1 MVDVTKI
8 LLVNVDKEPSGSH
21 YVKLLSGGYAMVL
34 VFEAAAAFVLVVFGG
49 GRCRGGSLKGPE
61 GEGAATCPPHPRPT
75 SSKKPC
81 GVSSSC
87 RRSCAAMAFRTF
99 FFEVS

>member
-1 MVDVTKI
+1 MGDVTKI
-8 LLVNVDKEPSGSH
+8 LLVKVLNHPWSN

-34 VFEAAAAFVLVVFGG
+34 VFEVAAAFVLVGFDG

-75 SSKKPC
+75 SSKKP
-81 GVSSSC
+81 
-87 RRSCAAMAFRTF
+87 
-99 FFEVS
+99 